1 MARRKKRRLKKRI
14 KVIFKLFLLIIL
26 LGGIGTFMILSKE
39 HKFDNKDSKRNEEKT
54 KKVDNEVI
62 NNKEELKPA
71 PKNSKEYTDLEDGE
85 YKTDK
90 GYIIKIEKGIASVE
104 GNLIVNKTYSLPK
117 DFRPTNPY
125 SKTDKDWAI
134 EMIDKDAM
142 NAFNDMKSDATSL
155 GLNIYIAS
163 GFRGYNSQERIYNNY
178 VAKDGKE
185 AADTYSAR
193 PGYSEHQSGLCFD
206 LNSVED
212 SFANTNEGK
221 WINNNAYLYG
231 FIIRFPKGKEDKT
244 GYQYE
249 SWHLRYVGKELAKK
263 LYNNGDWI
271 SLEEYYGLSSS
282 Y

>member
-1 MARRKKRRLKKRI
+1 MARRRKRKIKKKI
-14 KVIFKLFLLIIL
+14 KVIFIIFLLIIL
-26 LGGIGTFMILSKE
+26 IGGICIYMLLPKK
-39 HKFDNKDSKRNEEKT
+39 HKLTPDNT
-54 KKVDNEVI
+54 KK
-62 NNKEELKPA
+62 NNTKETIKEENNEKNLKPA
-71 PKNSKEYTDLEDGE
+71 PQNSEEYISFGDGE

-90 GYIIKIEKGIASVE
+90 GYIIKVEKGIASVD
-104 GNLIVNKTYSLPK
+104 GNIIVNKTYSLPK
-117 DFRPTNPY
+117 DFKPTNPY
-125 SKTDKDWAI
+125 SYTDKDWSI
-134 EMIDKDAM
+134 EMIDKDAT
-142 NAFNDMKSDATSL
+142 NAFKSMQSDATAI

-178 VAKDGKE
+178 VNKDGQE

-206 LNSVED
+206 LNSVND

-231 FIIRFPKGKEDKT
+231 FIIRFPKGKETKT

-249 SWHLRYVGKELAKK
+249 SWHLRYVGEDLAQK
-263 LYNNGDWI
+263 LYNNGNWI
-271 SLEEYYGLSSS
+271 SLEEYYGLSSK